1 MYDEINILPPPRLRC
16 TCLLRR
22 NSSISTERIKMT
34 TTVPTKA
41 PAIQTL
47 PLPSVLGMGYAVVLA
62 GVSVLSLPLDSK
74 QNKHSH
80 FMRHYGG

>member
-1 MYDEINILPPPRLRC
+1 
-16 TCLLRR
+16 
-22 NSSISTERIKMT
+22 MT

-47 PLPSVLGMGYAVVLA
+47 PLSSVLGMGYAVVLA